1 MSKLKDTKVLVIGG
15 AGFIGGFVV
24 SELLK
29 TEVREVIIYD
39 NFARG
44 KGDNISESL
53 KDPRCS
59 VYPYGGDV
67 RELDILDK
75 AVEGCDYVFH
85 LAAMWLL
92 HCKDFPRTAFDVN
105 IQGTFNV
112 LEACVKHKVKKLIYS
127 SSASVYGD
135 AVQVPMTE
143 EHPFNNT
150 NFYGSTK
157 IAGEAMCTAFNDR
170 YGLEIIGLRY
180 MNVYGPGQDQH
191 AVYSGVV
198 PIMLNKIEAN
208 EAPTINGDGS
218 QAYDFIYVED
228 IAGCNI
234 AALESDTKFGYYNV
248 GTEVQTTIKELCD
261 TILNLKKSDLS
272 VIYQPYSED
281 DARQFVQN
289 RIGSREKAEKEI
301 NFKYKYSLQQGLQAL
316 IDWRISQGIDKPVME
331 GASN

>member
-1 MSKLKDTKVLVIGG
+1 MKIDNSKILVIGG
-15 AGFIGGFVV
+15 AGFIG
-24 SELLK
+24 SHLIAELLK
-29 TEVREVIIYD
+29 HPVKKVIIYD

-44 KGDNISESL
+44 KMENISESL
-53 KDPRCS
+53 KDDRCS
-59 VYPYGGDV
+59 VFPLGGDIRDV
-67 RELDILDK
+67 DILDVAMK
-75 AVEGCDYVFH
+75 DVDYVFH

-112 LEACVKHKVKKLIYS
+112 LEACVNNNIKKFVYS

-143 EHPFNNT
+143 EHPFNNK
-150 NFYGSTK
+150 NFYGATK
-157 IAGEAMCTAFNDR
+157 IAGEAMATAYNDR
-170 YGLEIIGLRY
+170 YDLEVVGLRY

-208 EAPTINGDGS
+208 EQPIINGDGS

-228 IAGCNI
+228 IARANI
-234 AALESDTKFGYYNV
+234 AALESDIKNDYYNV
-248 GTEVQTTIKELCD
+248 GTEIQTSIRELCD
-261 TILNLKKSDLS
+261 TILELKQSELK
-272 VIYQPYSED
+272 VKYVPYSAD

-289 RIGSREKAEKEI
+289 RIGSRQKAEKEI
-301 NFKYKYSLQQGLQAL
+301 DFKYKYSLEQGLQKL
-316 IDWRISQGIDKPVME
+316 IDWRKSIGIDK
-331 GASN
+331 